1 MSAHAIATEMRAELR
16 QYRRRTRYGD
26 QAECLEA
33 KDSHC
38 ARMDR
43 LLADLVRAIGTPALL
58 SMAPGDRTLGR
69 RSVQVVIRDR
79 VPAKRAA
86 ARLKRPVSCI
96 RRRSPS

>member
-16 QYRRRTRYGD
+16 QFRRRTRFGD

-38 ARMDR
+38 AKMDR

-58 SMAPGDRTLGR
+58 SLNPGPRTVGR
-69 RSVQVVIRDR
+69 RSVQVVMRDR
-79 VPAKRAA
+79 VRSKRVAA
-86 ARLKRPVSCI
+86 SA
-96 RRRSPS
+96 

>member
-1 MSAHAIATEMRAELR
+1 MIATEMRAELR

-38 ARMDR
+38 AKMDR
-43 LLADLVRAIGTPALL
+43 LIADLVRAIGTPALL
-58 SMAPGDRTLGR
+58 SMMPGNRTLGR

-79 VPAKRAA
+79 APKRVA
-86 ARLKRPVSCI
+86 ARA
-96 RRRSPS
+96 